1 MGNETVAKTVVVLG
15 AGVGGL
21 TTASRLRG
29 MLPEHDRIVLV
40 DRSFDGVLGLS
51 LLWVMRGWRTPE
63 QVQVRPK
70 PLSGIDMRTAEVRA
84 VDTGTRHVHTDGG
97 SIAYDAL
104 VVALGAGLAPDR
116 VPGLREAT
124 EAGIAGEFY
133 TLDGAELLHRRLSEV
148 DSGRVAF
155 VVAGVPFKCP
165 AAPFEG
171 ALLAADLLGE
181 RGVRGSV
188 AVDTFTPDPFP
199 MPVAGPEVGKALVG
213 LLHQHGIGFH
223 PGKSLDLVDVR
234 AKRLAFADGTREPFD
249 FLVVV
254 PPHQAPAPVRET
266 GLGPAGWIP
275 VDPRTLA
282 TDVPGVWALG
292 DCSALTLP
300 NGKPLPKAGVFA
312 EGESEVVAN
321 GVARHL
327 GYDAPEPYFD
337 GNGSCYVEV
346 GGHLAAKG
354 VGNFLEPPAPS
365 VTLMDPSPEFHQE
378 KQDEERAWLERW
390 TG

>member
-1 MGNETVAKTVVVLG
+1 MAKTVVVLG

-21 TTASRLRG
+21 TTATRLRE

-63 QVQVRPK
+63 QVHVRPK
-70 PLSGIDMRTAEVRA
+70 PLAGIDMRTAEVRSI
-84 VDTGTRHVHTDGG
+84 DTGTRHVHTDGG

-104 VVALGAGLAPDR
+104 VIALGAGLAPDR
-116 VPGLREAT
+116 VPGLREA
-124 EAGIAGEFY
+124 EEVGIAGGFY
-133 TLDGAELLHRRLSEV
+133 TLDGAERLHRQLSEV

-171 ALLAADLLGE
+171 ALLAADLFGE
-181 RGVRGSV
+181 AGVRGSV
-188 AVDTFTPDPFP
+188 TVDAFTPDPFP
-199 MPVAGPEVGKALVG
+199 MPVAGPEVGRALVG
-213 LLHQHGIGFH
+213 MLDQHGIGFH
-223 PGKSLDLVDVR
+223 PGKSLDLVDVP
-234 AKRLAFADGTREPFD
+234 AKQLAFADGTRESFD

-254 PPHQAPAPVRET
+254 PPHQAPAPVRDT
-266 GLGPAGWIP
+266 GLGPMGWVP

-282 TDVPGVWALG
+282 SAVPGVWALG

-300 NGKPLPKAGVFA
+300 NGKPLPKAAVFA

-327 GYDAPEPYFD
+327 GHDAPEPYFE
-337 GNGSCYVEV
+337 GNGSCYVEI

-354 VGNFLEPPAPS
+354 VGNFLAPPAPS

-390 TG
+390 S